1 MSAEGYKH
9 TLSILRLDAPTS
21 EGAPAQGWGL
31 PVRQWLE
38 RGKPNQPL
46 PAPADVRF
54 ASESGHTESNLNFV
68 VLASK
73 TTAVPVA
80 KLHRPVIFIP
90 IKERCLVFGAY

>member
-46 PAPADVRF
+46 PAPGDVRF
-54 ASESGHTESNLNFV
+54 ASESGHTEIKLEFRGARFQDDGRTCSKI
-68 VLASK
+68 AS
-73 TTAVPVA
+73 A
-80 KLHRPVIFIP
+80 RNFIP